1 MDSSF
6 SSSVSGIKAA
16 ITRQDI
22 TAHDVANIDTPGFKE
37 QIPHQVETKPDG
49 TKISH
54 ISRRPNTQKDLSNTS
69 LTEETKE
76 QIQNKRALGANAKVL
91 KVKNDMLGEVIDLVG

>member
-6 SSSVSGIKAA
+6 NAPISGIKAA

-22 TAHDVANIDTPGFKE
+22 TAHDVANIDTPGFEE
-37 QIPHQVETKPDG
+37 QIPHQVATKPDG

-54 ISRRPNTQKDLSNTS
+54 ISRRPNPQKDLSNTS
-69 LTEETKE
+69 LAEETKE
-76 QIQNKRALGANAKVL
+76 QIQNKRALSANVKVL
-91 KVKNDMLGEVIDLVG
+91 KVKDDMLGEVIDLVG